1 MKYAFHLDIANAA
14 VLFSKTFEKSS
25 ISKSIARN
33 MSSENRS
40 TGRKLNEKTFN
51 FVSKNGQGEVMTS
64 DKYM

>member
-1 MKYAFHLDIANAA
+1 MANAA

-33 MSSENRS
+33 ISSENRS

-51 FVSKNGQGEVMTS
+51 FVSKNGQS
-64 DKYM
+64 DIKAADKYT